1 MCLFGRYSKS
11 YFEEKNYGNLGLNR
25 FRPNIVFSGA
35 NIAHFEDEIR
45 SFKVLNKEAQFDFAI
60 PCARC
65 PIPQI
70 DQTNAKRGHEPK
82 TTLMT
87 YRRGDIL
94 TKNVSKDYSIKGYWH
109 DRVFFGSL
117 FMIDKT
123 ETISVGDKI
132 IVSSLRK

>member
-1 MCLFGRYSKS
+1 MDRYPQS
-11 YFEEKNYGNLGLNR
+11 YFEDKNFAHLGLNR
-25 FRPNIVFSGA
+25 FRPNIVFRGA
-35 NIAHFEDEIR
+35 KIAHFEDEIR
-45 SFKVLNKEAQFDFAI
+45 SFEIANKDGRFDFAL

-70 DQTNAKRGHEPK
+70 DQTNGIRGHEPK
-82 TTLMT
+82 STLWT

-94 TKNVSKDYSIKGYWH
+94 TKNVSKDYSIKSYWK

-123 ETISVGDKI
+123 QTINVGDKI
-132 IVSSLRK
+132 VPLSLRQRV